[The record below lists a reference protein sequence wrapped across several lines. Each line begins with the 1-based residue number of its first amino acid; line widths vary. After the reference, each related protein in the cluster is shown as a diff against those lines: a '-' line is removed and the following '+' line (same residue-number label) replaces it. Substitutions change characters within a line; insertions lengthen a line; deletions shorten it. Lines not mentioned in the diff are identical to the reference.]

1 MIIDTLG
8 RRIAVLCATTLLSAC
23 SSSSAPAGGGAPE
36 AGAGTG
42 GAATGGSTSSSS
54 GGSTSGSGGATSSG
68 GTGGGTASG
77 GAATG
82 AGGSTTGTGGATSS
96 GGTTG
101 SGGSQADAGSACNT
115 VSNAGPAVPKTA
127 NAGAFT
133 DTLTGGTFADGTYQL
148 TAWTEYGTSSA
159 GSTTN
164 RETYVISGDVMQ
176 GVTTPN
182 GVGQPELHFTATL
195 TTSGSNLVTLDLTCP
210 QVVSLTGTQYQ
221 ITATG
226 YETYDPKHNRLT
238 VYTRLN

>member
-54 GGSTSGSGGATSSG
+54 GGSTSGS
-68 GTGGGTASG
+68 
-77 GAATG
+77 
-82 AGGSTTGTGGATSS
+82 GGATSS